1 MKKIKAALIIMV
13 WMILMMF
20 FLPVSLLIIMAWMM
34 LMMFL
39 LPVSLVGGISAKIG
53 ERINKGFRRYLDNVF
68 GGLE

>member
-20 FLPVSLLIIMAWMM
+20 F
-34 LMMFL
+34 